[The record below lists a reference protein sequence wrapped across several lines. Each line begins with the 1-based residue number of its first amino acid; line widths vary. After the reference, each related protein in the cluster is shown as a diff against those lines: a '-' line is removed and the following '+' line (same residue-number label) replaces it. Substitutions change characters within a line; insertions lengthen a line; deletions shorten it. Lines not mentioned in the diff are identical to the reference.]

1 MKQILKIKLEIV
13 DLPIRH
19 SVMDL
24 FEAIRLQMPREY
36 TMKDVRVKVRFI
48 DAEVVR
54 YKGL

>member
-1 MKQILKIKLEIV
+1 MKQIMKIKLEVV
-13 DLPIRH
+13 DLPIGH

-36 TMKDVRVKVRFI
+36 TMKDVKVRIRFI

-54 YKGL
+54 YKGI